1 MKNYFI
7 EEMLNIVDLDRKISH
22 EKLAEKTEDTLMDDT
37 NYKKLKFPADVRVL
51 DSNITEICKSLGRV
65 FLRSLT
71 PASHFVFVYND
82 E

>member
-22 EKLAEKTEDTLMDDT
+22 EKLAEKTEDVLMDDK

-51 DSNITEICKSLGRV
+51 NTMLLRFCKLWEEY
-65 FLRSLT
+65 L
-71 PASHFVFVYND
+71 ND
-82 E
+82 C